1 MTSDTLLYQVA
12 LSIVTGIGGILAR
25 NLVAYV
31 GSVEGI
37 FREPVSRLM
46 KIPGIGEINARKL
59 REKNVLL
66 RAEEELLFMERNG
79 IRALFYLDE
88 NYPRRFRNCAD
99 APILFF
105 MKGTVNLDCAKAISI
120 VGTRNATDYG
130 RQLCEELIRDLA
142 DRGHQVLIV
151 SGLAYGVDIQAHK
164 SALKHGLPTVGVLG
178 HGLDKLYP
186 AAHARIARAMVENGA
201 LLTDF
206 PSLTR
211 IDPPNFIRRNRLIA
225 GLSDATIVVESGVKG
240 GALITADIAASY
252 DRDICA
258 FPGRAG
264 DVYSKGCNDLIKR
277 NIAALIENAADL
289 EYVLGWED
297 PSKAKAPGQQVLFLE
312 LTPEEQQL
320 ADQMKKGEKI
330 HIDQL
335 SSTLEMPISRIS
347 SLLLEMEFKG
357 LVETLPGNLYRL
369 R

>member
-12 LSIVTGIGGILAR
+12 LSIVPGIGGILAR
-25 NLVAYV
+25 NLVAYI

-37 FREPVSRLM
+37 FREPVSRLK

-66 RAEEELLFMERNG
+66 RAEEELLFMEHNG

-88 NYPRRFRNCAD
+88 NYPHRFRNCAD
-99 APILFF
+99 APIICF
-105 MKGTVNLDCAKAISI
+105 MKGVVNLDCAKAVSI

-130 RQLCEELIRDLA
+130 RQMCEELIRDLA
-142 DRGHQVLIV
+142 DHGHQVLVV

-164 SALKHGLPTVGVLG
+164 SALKHGFPTVGVLG

-186 AAHARIARAMVENGA
+186 AAHTRIARAMMEHGA

-206 PSLTR
+206 PSKTR

-264 DVYSKGCNDLIKR
+264 DLYSKGCNDLIRR

-297 PSKAKAPGQQVLFLE
+297 PSKAKLPVQQVLFYE
-312 LTPEEQQL
+312 LTPEEQL
-320 ADQMKKGEKI
+320 LTDQMKKGEKI

-335 SSTLEMPISRIS
+335 SSALEMPISRIS
-347 SLLLEMEFKG
+347 SLLLELEFKG
-357 LVETLPGNLYRL
+357 IIETLPGNLYRL

>member
-79 IRALFYLDE
+79 IRAFFYLDE

-297 PSKAKAPGQQVLFLE
+297 PSKAKAPRQQVLFLE